1 MTTSFGFTKVEKL
14 TIKNWTFLGD
24 WSGWKLKV
32 RFCSQDSGI
41 MKSLLFEGRAE
52 TYLNIYTALNMK
64 QLLFSSFFLL
74 FTFLVLLFCLRDAMT
89 LMLLDVLNKTE
100 LSNLHAFKT
109 KAGSHWR
116 YWVLRNVKHQHTTL
130 QSYFQNGGAKL
141 IFERIFEVLYASVCR
156 FFWKAVG
163 TIKVGMKPSIKYE
176 KHRPGTCSSATLLC
190 VTIR

>member
-1 MTTSFGFTKVEKL
+1 
-14 TIKNWTFLGD
+14 
-24 WSGWKLKV
+24 
-32 RFCSQDSGI
+32 

-109 KAGSHWR
+109 KAGSH
-116 YWVLRNVKHQHTTL
+116 
-130 QSYFQNGGAKL
+130 
-141 IFERIFEVLYASVCR
+141 
-156 FFWKAVG
+156 
-163 TIKVGMKPSIKYE
+163 
-176 KHRPGTCSSATLLC
+176 
-190 VTIR
+190 